1 MAKTLLGNVSETLT
15 PPRRR
20 WMPWRRETLTERVG
34 ERVGDV
40 TEQVSQTAGGLTSSL
55 TENLTPSST
64 PRWLPWRRKTL
75 ADRVI
80 EGVGGVTEQV
90 SGAAGNVAGQLGKSG
105 SMLAGSP
112 SMPAIAGLPSRVAFQ
127 AGKLVGRLP
136 GRSTLSDSM
145 IAPLAG
151 GMGEALPSS
160 AGQWAAA
167 PGTAADVS
175 AERAAFAAEAAAQA
189 AQRAVGLME
198 RVGGWV
204 GLLAN
209 RTPEQELVT
218 TATPMAERAATA
230 AGMAALAIPAA
241 EASSPEAGAGGG
253 ITNRLKQVAMNLGER
268 VNDWSDGRYGL
279 EPQKLDNK
287 AGKAKKKSDKQRE
300 RLAEKAA
307 KEAAKSAGVRWL
319 PWVIGLSI
327 GLVFGLVGVAYWQRQ
342 RLQHL
347 WGETSQRARQATDS
361 MRQRIEASR
370 SPIPQ
375 TLQQDV
381 PPTTPNFTSLG
392 SAAPVTDVD
401 QPRNGR
407 LESTSQ

>member
-1 MAKTLLGNVSETLT
+1 MAKTLLSNVSETLT

-20 WMPWRRETLTERVG
+20 WMPWRRKTLTERVG

-40 TEQVSQTAGGLTSSL
+40 TEQVGQTASGLTSSL

-90 SGAAGNVAGQLGKSG
+90 SGTAGNVAGQVGRG
-105 SMLAGSP
+105 SRMLAGSQ
-112 SMPAIAGLPSRVAFQ
+112 SMPAIAGLPSRAAFQ

-136 GRSTLSDSM
+136 SRSTLSDSM
-145 IAPLAG
+145 TGPLAG
-151 GMGEALPSS
+151 GMGGALPSS
-160 AGQWAAA
+160 AGQWE
-167 PGTAADVS
+167 TAADVS

-204 GLLAN
+204 GLLAS
-209 RTPEQELVT
+209 RAPEQELVT
-218 TATPMAERAATA
+218 TAAPVAERAATA

-241 EASSPEAGAGGG
+241 EASSPEAGASRGV
-253 ITNRLKQVAMNLGER
+253 TNRLKQVAMNLGER

-279 EPQKLDNK
+279 EPQKLDKK

-347 WGETSQRARQATDS
+347 WGETSQRARQATDN

-381 PPTTPNFTSLG
+381 PPTTPNFTPLG
-392 SAAPVTDVD
+392 SATPVTDVD
-401 QPRNGR
+401 QPGNGR
-407 LESTSQ
+407 LESTTQ